1 MFVGSPGCI
10 DYGWASGGYDFA
22 ISAPELPNAIYR
34 FTPSTGAVRVVDD
47 TLKEPNG
54 LAFSPDYKIMYISD
68 TGSVSPG
75 PVDPVAGMSS
85 QQYMSTGHRTIYS
98 YDVSQD
104 TERLTNKRAFYLTQ
118 DLVPDALRVAAN
130 GYILC
135 SAGNG
140 VDVVDTQG
148 VLLVRIKTDFLV
160 VSFTFG
166 GRNMDELWLTGSKI
180 VRVKWNLTGVV
191 H

>member
-1 MFVGSPGCI
+1 MFVGLPGCVG
-10 DYGWASGGYDFA
+10 YGWGSGGYNFA
-22 ISAPELPNAIYR
+22 ISAPELPVAIYR

-47 TLKEPNG
+47 TLKQPNG

-68 TGSVSPG
+68 TGALG
-75 PVDPVAGMSS
+75 PIAGKSS
-85 QQYMSTGHRTIYS
+85 QQYTSTGHRTIYS

-104 TERLTNKRAFYLTQ
+104 TVRLTNKGAFYLTQ
-118 DLVPDALRVAAN
+118 DFVPDAVRVAAN
-130 GYILC
+130 GYVLC

-148 VLLVRIKTDFLV
+148 ILLLRIKTDFLV

-166 GRNMDELWLTGSKI
+166 GRNMDELWLTGSRI

>member
-10 DYGWASGGYDFA
+10 DYGWGSGGYDFA
-22 ISAPELPNAIYR
+22 MSAPELPVAIFR

-54 LAFSPDYKIMYISD
+54 LTFSPDYKTMYISD
-68 TGSVSPG
+68 TGSVSPI
-75 PVDPVAGMSS
+75 AGMSG
-85 QQYMSTGHRTIYS
+85 QQYTSTGHRTIYA

-104 TERLTNKRAFYLTQ
+104 TVNLTDKRAFYLTQ
-118 DLVPDALRVAAN
+118 DLIPDALRVAAN
-130 GYILC
+130 GYVLC

-148 VLLVRIKTDFLV
+148 ILLLRIKTDFLV
-160 VSFTFG
+160 ASFTFG
-166 GRNMDELWLTGSKI
+166 GRDMDELWLTGSRI